1 MFCILVHLY
10 SVVKQFTLHIEK
22 LFDKISVV
30 LNSNLTFFFT
40 VKHAEWN
47 VIFLILC
54 PIMNYILVNKVILNF
69 NVVKSWPTNNVENP
83 LPYETLTDWPYH
95 LSEAIQ
101 PYFILFILLLLKF
114 HLVVIQLN

>member
-1 MFCILVHLY
+1 MH
-10 SVVKQFTLHIEK
+10 KEK
-22 LFDKISVV
+22 LFGKISVV

-54 PIMNYILVNKVILNF
+54 PIMNYILVNEVILNF
-69 NVVKSWPTNNVENP
+69 NEVISFPTNNVENP
-83 LPYETLTDWPYH
+83 LPNETLTDWPYQ

-101 PYFILFILLLLKF
+101 AYFFFFILLLLKF
-114 HLVVIQLN
+114 KQVIIQLN